1 MKNNIFLIFSS
12 AFLLFFLVGCNTNQ
26 IMVDSAEPVVRH
38 ISSQVLDLRNCG
50 SRTELRKSLAT
61 EYQVAVHIA
70 INNETTSTENV
81 ENSIPSNLRKQLENQ
96 IKATYKNIY
105 ENAKKELDE
114 TILTVPGNE
123 VRTYNI
129 NWEEK
134 AFNSTIHFT
143 SNEESYTWTY
153 SYHLEIPKL
162 GEIWQSG
169 CTA

>member
-1 MKNNIFLIFSS
+1 MKNIYFLVLSS
-12 AFLLFFLVGCNTNQ
+12 ALLLFFLVGCNTNQ
-26 IMVDSAEPVVRH
+26 IMVDSAEPVVSH
-38 ISSQVLDLRNCG
+38 IRSQVLDLRNCG

-61 EYQVAVHIA
+61 EIQVAHHVA
-70 INNETTSTENV
+70 INNETTSTDNV
-81 ENSIPSNLRKQLENQ
+81 KNSIPVNLRNQLEKQ

-105 ENAKKELDE
+105 EEAVKTLDG
-114 TILTVPGNE
+114 TILTIPGNE

-143 SNEESYTWTY
+143 SNEETYTWTY